1 MTDEAEDR
9 PVLHSPSTTPQ
20 QSPQWMPRLFG
31 DAETAAVEG
40 AVGGVEGAGEAS
52 DGDTEDRPLHGGARG
67 PSTRSPNGN
76 GHPVT
81 SHRVRQP
88 WADQDSDYESLLD
101 RDHAGVR
108 GAAPAT
114 RNELAELILRYR
126 EEQAARGSRR
136 RIPEAPKPRFT
147 PEQRLLILDS
157 WLRSKLPAGDFAPL
171 VGISLHT
178 LRAWKQRFEELGPA
192 GLDDKPMGRPTGSR
206 LSETTKRAI
215 LLMKEQH
222 KDWGQER
229 ISMVLLRAQ
238 GFQASPSAVAR
249 VLEEAG
255 HVATPPPKP
264 HGQEPKR
271 FERARANQLWQTDLF
286 TFVLKRE
293 NRRVHL
299 VGFLDDHSRFVVGYG
314 LHATASGALVR
325 ETLMASIANYGSPEE
340 VLTDNGTQ
348 YVTWRGKSEFAK
360 LLERR
365 GIRQVVA
372 TPRHPE
378 TLGKVERFW
387 GTLWRECVEAALFRG
402 LDDARRRIG
411 LFIDHY
417 NFQRPH
423 SGIGGLVPADRY
435 FAAAPTV
442 LQTLKQRVAN
452 NAAELARDGLPRKA
466 FYLTGRI
473 GDQSISLH
481 AEGEK
486 VVMMKGDG
494 SREEVDLGATGPRQD
509 RAPLVEAEDA
519 LPMPLVPMGA
529 PSDHPATADED
540 EPAPGASPLDEVL
553 PRLLGD
559 DLGDDDHLHVEQQ
572 DEGAP

>member
-1 MTDEAEDR
+1 M
-9 PVLHSPSTTPQ
+9 
-20 QSPQWMPRLFG
+20 
-31 DAETAAVEG
+31 EG
-40 AVGGVEGAGEAS
+40 AVGGDEGVAEG
-52 DGDTEDRPLHGGARG
+52 DGRGAVDSPLHGGAQ
-67 PSTRSPNGN
+67 
-76 GHPVT
+76 
-81 SHRVRQP
+81 RVASAEKSLR
-88 WADQDSDYESLLD
+88 LLD
-101 RDHAGVR
+101 LDDPYVR
-108 GAAPAT
+108 GAAPAS
-114 RNELAELILRYR
+114 REELAELISRYR
-126 EEQAARGSRR
+126 DLHASRR
-136 RIPEAPKPRFT
+136 SRHRGRDRAPRFS

-157 WLRSKLPAGDFAPL
+157 WLRSKLPAADFAPL

-178 LRAWKQRFEELGPA
+178 LRKWKARFEELGPA
-192 GLDDKPMGRPTGSR
+192 GLDDKPLGRPTGSR
-206 LSETTKRAI
+206 LSETTRRAI

-222 KDWGQER
+222 PDWGQDR
-229 ISMVLLRAQ
+229 IAMVLLRAQ
-238 GFQASPSAVAR
+238 GFQASASAIGR

-255 HVATPPPKP
+255 YVAAPPASKP

-299 VGFLDDHSRFVVGYG
+299 VAFLDDHSRFVVGYG

-325 ETLMASIANYGSPEE
+325 ETLLASIANFGAPEE

-348 YVTWRGKSEFAK
+348 YVTWRGKSEFQK
-360 LLERR
+360 LLEQR
-365 GIRQVVA
+365 GIKQIVA

-378 TLGKVERFW
+378 TLGKIERFW
-387 GTLWRECVEAALFRG
+387 GTLWRECVETAIFRG

-423 SGIGGLVPADRY
+423 SGVGGLVPADRY
-435 FAAAPTV
+435 FAAAPQV
-442 LQTLKQRVAN
+442 LATLKERVAK
-452 NAAELARDGLPRKA
+452 NAAELARDGMPRKS

-494 SREEVDLGATGPRQD
+494 SREEVDLGATGPRQGD
-509 RAPLVEAEDA
+509 DGELEQAES
-519 LPMPLVPMGA
+519 LPEPIAPMGS
-529 PSDHPATADED
+529 PVDHPATADAVES
-540 EPAPGASPLDEVL
+540 PPGGSPLDDAL
-553 PRLLGD
+553 SDLLGE
-559 DLGDDDHLHVEQQ
+559 G
-572 DEGAP
+572 GAP